1 MPEGDATVTATYQS
15 VPRTLTVNGGTGSGT
30 YVAGTIVSIV
40 AAAAPAGQEFD
51 QWTGDIATVA
61 NVNAASTSITMP
73 GADATVTATY
83 RARQLYADREQW
95 IGIGRLRGWRC
106 GSYHRAT
113 TAPAGLE
120 FDRWTGDVGNV
131 ANVNAASTSITMPA
145 ADITVTANYKI
156 RQYTLTVNSG
166 TGSGIYSVGATV
178 NIVAAA
184 APAGQE
190 FDRWTGD
197 VAQVLNVTAA
207 STFLTMPAA
216 NTTVSATYK
225 ARRFTL
231 TVNSGTGS
239 GSYTAGTT
247 VNIVA
252 AAAPAGQEFD
262 RWTGDISA
270 VGNVN
275 AASTFL
281 TMPTANTSVTATY
294 RARQFRLTVNGGS
307 GSGNY
312 AAGTI
317 VNLEADAAPAGQE
330 FDRWTGDVANVADVH
345 AASTSITT
353 LAADATVTA
362 NYKARLYSLTVNGGS
377 GSGSFSL
384 GATVNIVAAPAPAD
398 SEFDQWT
405 GDVANVVNVLS
416 ASTFITMPAA
426 DATVTATYKLLPRTL
441 TVNGGSGSG
450 SYAPGTSVNIVAADA
465 PVGQEFEQWT
475 GDVANVVD
483 VNAASTS
490 ITMPLTNATVT
501 ATFELRS
508 YA

>member
-1 MPEGDATVTATYQS
+1 MSA
-15 VPRTLTVNGGTGSGT
+15 
-30 YVAGTIVSIV
+30 
-40 AAAAPAGQEFD
+40 
-51 QWTGDIATVA
+51 
-61 NVNAASTSITMP
+61 
-73 GADATVTATY
+73 
-83 RARQLYADREQW
+83 
-95 IGIGRLRGWRC
+95 
-106 GSYHRAT
+106 
-113 TAPAGLE
+113 
-120 FDRWTGDVGNV
+120 NV
-131 ANVNAASTSITMPA
+131 ANVNASSTSITMPA
-145 ADITVTANYKI
+145 ADITVTATY
-156 RQYTLTVNSG
+156 RTRHYTLTVNSG
-166 TGSGIYSVGATV
+166 TGSGSYSVGATV

-190 FDRWTGD
+190 FDRGP
-197 VAQVLNVTAA
+197 AMSPRFSMSMRRRLP
-207 STFLTMPAA
+207 TMPAA

-307 GSGNY
+307 GAGNY
-312 AAGTI
+312 AAGTV
-317 VNLEADAAPAGQE
+317 VNIEADAAPAGQE
-330 FDRWTGDVANVADVH
+330 FDRWTGDVANVADVN
-345 AASTSITT
+345 AASTSITI

-362 NYKARLYSLTVNGGS
+362 TYKTRLYSLTVSGGS

-405 GDVANVVNVLS
+405 GDVANVANALS

-450 SYAPGTSVNIVAADA
+450 SYVPGTSVNIVAADCL
-465 PVGQEFEQWT
+465 PSVRS
-475 GDVANVVD
+475 
-483 VNAASTS
+483 STS
-490 ITMPLTNATVT
+490 GRAILPMSWMSTRRRR
-501 ATFELRS
+501 RS
-508 YA
+508 RCP